1 MENDLT
7 KTRKL
12 IKELADLIDK
22 HGVGTTYN
30 KLSMIINSM
39 AVKYN
44 LEEEEIHKQLEL
56 LINSIK

>member
-1 MENDLT
+1 MENDLA

-12 IKELADLIDK
+12 INELADLIDK

-30 KLSMIINSM
+30 KISMVINNM

-44 LEEEEIHKQLEL
+44 LEEEEIHQQLEL
-56 LINSIK
+56 IINSIK

>member
-1 MENDLT
+1 MENDFA

-22 HGVGTTYN
+22 NDVGTTYN
-30 KLSMIINSM
+30 KISMVINNM

-56 LINSIK
+56 MINSIK